1 MNTLGTIK
9 QFEDLIHQGF
19 GYAQLL
25 DKLNLTE
32 DNLADLVT
40 EYPAFALVIKARY
53 GITIEPKQ
61 TTPKKVEQPKE
72 EPKETKP
79 LKNKAKS
86 KSKKDDDAE

>member
-9 QFEDLIHQGF
+9 QVEDLIRQGF

-25 DKLNLTE
+25 DKLELTE
-32 DNLADLVT
+32 DKLSDMVA

-53 GITIEPKQ
+53 GVTIEPKQ

-72 EPKETKP
+72 EQKEDKP
-79 LKNKAKS
+79 LKTKAKS
-86 KSKKDDDAE
+86 KK